1 MDFTLDDEQQA
12 IHDITKQVLGDL
24 STHSR
29 LKDLAVADDHV
40 DCDAWA
46 ALAEAGVVGAS
57 IPEAQSGAGL
67 GFLATAMA
75 LEVAGYYASPI
86 PLLST
91 IVMGAMPIAEFGT
104 EAQQAAW
111 LPRIA
116 EGSLL
121 CAAALYEQGTTPGKP
136 LTTARADGD
145 EFVLDGV
152 KPMVDQ
158 GLEAGLLVVPARLDS
173 GLVGVFLVPTDAD
186 GVTRQRVEVTTG
198 RPQARV
204 ALSGV
209 AVGAE
214 ALLGGPDEDAAAIIR
229 WIEQRATVG
238 MCMLMS
244 GAARASI
251 ELAADYTKQRQQFD
265 RPIAT
270 FQTVSNRAGD
280 SYIDAEAITLTAW
293 QAAWRLDAG
302 QPADDQISVAA
313 YWAAVGGYRVVH
325 AAVHVHGGVG
335 VDRDYPLHRHFL
347 LARQLELTLGNGEEH
362 LVTLGRSIA
371 AAPA

>member
-57 IPEAQSGAGL
+57 IPEAHGGAGL

-75 LEVAGYYASPI
+75 LEVAGYHASPI

-104 EAQQAAW
+104 DAQQAAW

-121 CAAALYEQGTTPGKP
+121 CAAALYEQGTTPGEP
-136 LTTARADGD
+136 LTTARPDGD
-145 EFVLDGV
+145 GFVLDGV

-158 GLEAGLLVVPARLDS
+158 GLEAGLLVVPARLDNGS
-173 GLVGVFLVPTDAD
+173 VGVFLVPTDAD

-198 RPQARV
+198 RPQAHV
-204 ALSGV
+204 TLAGV

-302 QPADDQISVAA
+302 QPADDQISIAA

>member
-1 MDFTLDDEQQA
+1 MP
-12 IHDITKQVLGDL
+12 
-24 STHSR
+24 SR
-29 LKDLAVADDHV
+29 PPG
-40 DCDAWA
+40 C
-46 ALAEAGVVGAS
+46 
-57 IPEAQSGAGL
+57 
-67 GFLATAMA
+67 
-75 LEVAGYYASPI
+75 
-86 PLLST
+86 
-91 IVMGAMPIAEFGT
+91 
-104 EAQQAAW
+104 
-111 LPRIA
+111 PRIA
-116 EGSLL
+116 DGSLL
-121 CAAALYEQGTTPGKP
+121 CAAALYEQGTTPGEP
-136 LTTARADGD
+136 LTTARTDGD
-145 EFVLDGV
+145 GFVLDGV

-158 GLEAGLLVVPARLDS
+158 GLEAGLLVVPARLDNGS
-173 GLVGVFLVPTDAD
+173 VGVFLVPTDAD

-198 RPQARV
+198 RPQAHV
-204 ALSGV
+204 ALAGV

-214 ALLGGPDEDAAAIIR
+214 ALLGGADEDAAAIIR

-251 ELAADYTKQRQQFD
+251 ELAAEYTKQRQQFD

-302 QPADDQISVAA
+302 QPADDQISIAA

-371 AAPA
+371 TAPA

>member
-12 IHDITKQVLGDL
+12 IHDLTAQILGDL
-24 STHSR
+24 STHER
-29 LKDLAVADDHV
+29 LKDLAAADDHV

-57 IPEAQSGAGL
+57 IPEAHGGAGL

-75 LEVAGYYASPI
+75 VQVAGAHASPI

-91 IVMGAMPIAEFGT
+91 IVMGAMPISEFGT

-111 LPRIA
+111 LPQIA
-116 EGSLL
+116 DGSLV
-121 CAAALYEQGTTPGKP
+121 AAAAFHEPGTTPTEP
-136 LTTARADGD
+136 LTTARADDGG
-145 EFVLDGV
+145 FVLDGI
-152 KPMVDQ
+152 KPMVEH
-158 GLEAGLLVVPARLDS
+158 GREAGLLVVPARLD
-173 GLVGVFLVPTDAD
+173 GGTVGVFLVKTDTA
-186 GVTRQRVEVTTG
+186 GVTRERVDVTTG
-198 RPQARV
+198 RPQASV
-204 ALSGV
+204 TLDGV
-209 AVGAE
+209 RVGAD
-214 ALLGGPDEDAAAIIR
+214 ALLGGPDVDGTAVVEWVTR
-229 WIEQRATVG
+229 RATVG
-238 MCMLMS
+238 MCMMMA
-244 GAARASI
+244 GAARSSI
-251 ELAADYTKQRQQFD
+251 ELAAAYTKERQQFD

-280 SYIDAEAITLTAW
+280 SYIDTEAIELTAW
-293 QAAWRLDAG
+293 QAAWRIDARL
-302 QPADDQISVAA
+302 PADDQIAIAA
-313 YWAAVGGYRVVH
+313 YWAAQGGYRVVH

-362 LVTLGRSIA
+362 LAALGQSIA